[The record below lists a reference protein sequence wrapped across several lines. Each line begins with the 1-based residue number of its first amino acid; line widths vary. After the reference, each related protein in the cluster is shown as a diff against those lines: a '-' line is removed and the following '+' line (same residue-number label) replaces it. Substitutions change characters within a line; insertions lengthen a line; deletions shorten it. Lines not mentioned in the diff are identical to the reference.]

1 MTIET
6 EVCII
11 GAGPGGCAT
20 AIQLAKLG
28 IKNVLVDKAIFPRDK
43 ICGDALSGK
52 VMNLFNKIDPAI
64 ATAFEK
70 EKTQIG
76 SWGVKFVAPNG
87 KALRVPFRQNF
98 NKEQSPPG
106 FIAKRFDFD
115 NFLVEQTQRF
125 PEIQLLQD
133 TDITEHIKTPEGWI
147 VKNKDAST
155 EIHAKLLIVCNGAHS
170 NFAKEIGGIKMEPE
184 HYCAGIRGYYTGVT
198 DLDPDNFIELHF
210 IKDFLPGYF
219 WIFPLAN
226 GLANVGVGVA
236 SDTVSRKKMNLKK
249 EMLDII
255 EQHPEFKE
263 RFKNAQLV
271 DTIKGYGLPLGS
283 KRRKISGD
291 GFILVGDAASLIDPF
306 TGEGIC
312 NAVVSGMLA
321 AKYAAQCIAEQKF
334 DGTFMQGY
342 DDLIYKKMWSELNL
356 SRRMQ
361 QLLDYPFLFNMV
373 VNKANR
379 SKLLRETISCMFE
392 NIDLRNRL
400 KSPAFYFK
408 LLFTNS

>member
-28 IKNVLVDKAIFPRDK
+28 IKSILVDKAVFPRDK

-52 VMNLFNKIDPAI
+52 VMSVFNKIDPTI
-64 ATAFEK
+64 AEEFSKQTA
-70 EKTQIG
+70 QIG

-87 KALRVPFRQNF
+87 KALRVPFKLNF
-98 NKEQSPPG
+98 DKEQAPPG
-106 FIAKRFDFD
+106 FIAKRIDFD
-115 NFLVEQTQRF
+115 NFLVEQTKRF
-125 PEIQLLQD
+125 PEIQLLQN
-133 TDITEHIKTPEGWI
+133 TDISEHTKTANGWI
-147 VKNKDAST
+147 VKDKTGTT
-155 EIHAKLLIVCNGAHS
+155 EIHATLLIVCNGAHS

-184 HYCAGIRGYYTGVT
+184 HYCAGIRAYYSGVT
-198 DLDPDNFIELHF
+198 DLDTDNFIELHF

-236 SDTVSRKKMNLKK
+236 SDTVSNKKMNLKN
-249 EMLDII
+249 EMLAII
-255 EQHPEFKE
+255 ETHPEFKE

-271 DTIKGYGLPLGS
+271 DPVKGYGLPLGS
-283 KRRKISGD
+283 KKRKISGD
-291 GFILVGDAASLIDPF
+291 NFMLVGDAASLIDPF
-306 TGEGIC
+306 TGEGIG
-312 NAVVSGMLA
+312 NAVISGMIA
-321 AKYAAQCIAEQKF
+321 AKYAGECIKANKF
-334 DGTFMQGY
+334 DAAFTQGY
-342 DDLIYKKMWSELNL
+342 DELVYKRMWSELSL

-361 QLLDYPFLFNMV
+361 KLLGYPFLFNMV

-379 SKLLRETISCMFE
+379 SKLLSETISSMFD

-400 KSPAFYFK
+400 KSPLFYLK
-408 LLFTNS
+408 LLFTDS

>member
-1 MTIET
+1 MAIET

-28 IKNVLVDKAIFPRDK
+28 IKSILVDKAVFPRDK

-52 VMNLFNKIDPAI
+52 VMSVFNRIDPTI
-64 ATAFEK
+64 AEEFSKQKA
-70 EKTQIG
+70 QIG
-76 SWGVKFVAPNG
+76 SWGVKFIAPNG
-87 KALRVPFRQNF
+87 KALRVPFKLNF
-98 NKEQSPPG
+98 DKEQAPPG
-106 FIAKRFDFD
+106 FIAKRIDFD
-115 NFLVEQTQRF
+115 NFLVEQTKRF
-125 PEIQLLQD
+125 PAIQLLQN
-133 TDITEHIKTPEGWI
+133 TDISEHTKTANGWI
-147 VKNKDAST
+147 IKDKSGTT
-155 EIHAKLLIVCNGAHS
+155 EIHAALLIVCNGAHS
-170 NFAKEIGGIKMEPE
+170 NFAKEIGGIKMESE
-184 HYCAGIRGYYTGVT
+184 HYCAGIRAYYSGVT

-236 SDTVSRKKMNLKK
+236 SDTVSNKKMNLKN
-249 EMLDII
+249 EMLAII
-255 EQHPEFKE
+255 EKHPEFKE

-271 DTIKGYGLPLGS
+271 DPIKGYGLPLGS
-283 KRRKISGD
+283 KKRRISGD
-291 GFILVGDAASLIDPF
+291 NFMLVGDAASLIDPF
-306 TGEGIC
+306 TGEGIG
-312 NAVVSGMLA
+312 NAVISGMIA
-321 AKYAAQCIAEQKF
+321 AKYAGECIKAKKF
-334 DGTFMQGY
+334 DANFMEGY
-342 DDLIYKKMWSELNL
+342 DELVYKRMWSELNL

-361 QLLDYPFLFNMV
+361 KLLGYPFLFNMV

-379 SKLLRETISCMFE
+379 SKLLSETISSMFD

-400 KSPAFYFK
+400 KSPVFYLK

>member
-1 MTIET
+1 MIKTD
-6 EVCII
+6 VCII

-28 IKNVLVDKAIFPRDK
+28 IKNVLVDKAVFPRDK

-52 VMNLFNKIDPAI
+52 VMSLFNKIDTSI

-70 EKTQIG
+70 EATQIG
-76 SWGVKFVAPNG
+76 SWGVKFIAPNG
-87 KALRVPFRQNF
+87 NALRIPFKQNF
-98 NKEQSPPG
+98 DKSQSPPG

-115 NFLVEQTQRF
+115 NFLVEQTKRF
-125 PEIQLLQD
+125 PEIQLLQGV
-133 TDITEHIKTPEGWI
+133 DITEHIKTADGWI
-147 VKNKDAST
+147 IKDKNNTTTIEAR
-155 EIHAKLLIVCNGAHS
+155 LLIICNGAHS
-170 NFAKEIGGIKMEPE
+170 NFAKEIGGIQMEPE
-184 HYCAGIRGYYTGVT
+184 HYCAGIRGYYTGVS

-236 SDTVSRKKMNLKK
+236 SDTVSKKKMNLKK

-255 EQHPEFKE
+255 EQHPAFKE

-283 KRRKISGD
+283 KKRQISGD
-291 GFILVGDAASLIDPF
+291 NFMLVGDAASLIDPF
-306 TGEGIC
+306 TGEGIG
-312 NAVVSGMLA
+312 NAVISGMIA
-321 AKYAAQCIAEQKF
+321 ANYASQCVTEQKF
-334 DGTFMQGY
+334 DDTSMQGY
-342 DDLIYKKMWSELNL
+342 DALIYKKMWSELNL

-392 NIDLRNRL
+392 SIDLRNRL

>member
-1 MTIET
+1 MIIET
-6 EVCII
+6 DVCII

-28 IKNVLVDKAIFPRDK
+28 IKNVLVDKAVFPRDK

-52 VMNLFNKIDPAI
+52 VMSVFNKIDPAI
-64 ATAFEK
+64 AQEFLQQEA
-70 EKTQIG
+70 QIG
-76 SWGVKFVAPNG
+76 SWGVKFIAPNG
-87 KALRVPFRQNF
+87 KALRVPFKLNY
-98 NKEQSPPG
+98 NKEQTPPG

-115 NFLVEQTQRF
+115 HFLIGQTKRY
-125 PEIQLLQD
+125 PEIQLLEN
-133 TDITEHIKTPEGWI
+133 TDITEHIKTGNGWI
-147 VKNKDAST
+147 VKDKNT
-155 EIHAKLLIVCNGAHS
+155 TVEIHASLLIVCNGAHS
-170 NFAKEIGGIKMEPE
+170 NFAKETGGIKMEPE
-184 HYCAGIRGYYTGVT
+184 HYCAGIRAYYSGIT

-236 SDTVSRKKMNLKK
+236 SNTVSDKKMNLKS
-249 EMLDII
+249 EMLAII
-255 EQHPEFKE
+255 QTHPEFKE
-263 RFKNAQLV
+263 RFKKAQLL

-283 KRRKISGD
+283 KKRKISGD
-291 GFILVGDAASLIDPF
+291 NFMLVGDAASLIDPF
-306 TGEGIC
+306 TGEGIG
-312 NAVVSGMLA
+312 NAVISGMVA
-321 AKYAAQCIAEQKF
+321 AKYAGECIAAQKF
-334 DGTFMQGY
+334 DGIFMQGY
-342 DDLIYKKMWSELNL
+342 DELVYKRMWSELSL

-361 QLLDYPFLFNMV
+361 KLLGYPFLFNMV

-379 SKLLRETISCMFE
+379 SKLLKETISSMFD

-400 KSPAFYFK
+400 KNPVFYLK